1 MDITSSA
8 VDRIGIVHADFWR
21 GRRVFLTGHTG
32 FKGGWLSLWLQR
44 LGARVHGYALAPE
57 TQPSLFERAR
67 VAEVLA
73 QSTIADVR
81 DTAALASALQQAQ
94 PEVVIHMAAQPLV
107 RESYADPVG
116 TYATNVMG
124 TVHLLEAVRCAPSV
138 RAVLVVTTD
147 KCYENR
153 EWVWGYRESDAL
165 GGFDPYSSSKGC
177 AELVT
182 AAYRQSF
189 FNPARHAE
197 HGVAVASARAGN
209 AIGGGDW
216 SADRLLPDV
225 FRAIQAGQSVEIRN
239 PLATRP
245 WQHVLEPLRGY
256 ITLAEKLVEAGP
268 GHAEAFNFG
277 PRSTDAWSVG
287 RVADA
292 VCQRWG
298 GGACW
303 QHDAATHPHEA
314 RSLVLDIAKADRML
328 GWRPVLDIRQA
339 LDLTVDWARAV
350 NAGAD
355 ARDTTL
361 DQIQR
366 YENLMA
372 TAHE

>member
-1 MDITSSA
+1 M
-8 VDRIGIVHADFWR
+8 RIVHSDFWR

-225 FRAIQAGQSVEIRN
+225 FRAIQAGQSVAIRN